1 MSLPGTDAGFRFRQ
15 LGVAMFRQ
23 WAMAVGLAC
32 GGGALAEPYT
42 PVPPSKPDERPVY
55 VMRTAGQND
64 RHIQVVRAADPSD
77 PASLAEVM
85 DTATKKTFVIP
96 GKVLAKLPKAGT
108 PAAAPPVAVE
118 PPLAV
123 APPPPEAPPKVV
135 TPLPP
140 AGVPQLVQVPPELPP
155 AAVRPPVVVV
165 EPSAKP
171 IPASPPVLVVEPS
184 AKPLTAPPPAQLLP
198 PVQPPAPT
206 ATLPTVASPVHQ
218 APQAEKQP
226 ADPWQSTGQPRAI
239 APTPPPPAA
248 GPRLTPVPTWRA
260 TPRSTPPGVTDP
272 WRPTGG

>member
-1 MSLPGTDAGFRFRQ
+1 
-15 LGVAMFRQ
+15 MFRQ

-42 PVPPSKPDERPVY
+42 PVPASKPDDGPVY

-85 DTATKKTFVIP
+85 DTATKKKFVIP

-108 PAAAPPVAVE
+108 PAATPPIAVE
-118 PPLAV
+118 PPAAV
-123 APPPPEAPPKVV
+123 APLPPEAPPMVV
-135 TPLPP
+135 APLPP
-140 AGVPQLVQVPPELPP
+140 AGVPQLVQVPSELPP
-155 AAVRPPVVVV
+155 VAVHPPVVVV
-165 EPSAKP
+165 EPTAKP
-171 IPASPPVLVVEPS
+171 LPVSPPVVVVEPM
-184 AKPLTAPPPAQLLP
+184 AKPLPAQLP
-198 PVQPPAPT
+198 MPVQVPSPT
-206 ATLPTVASPVHQ
+206 ATLPTVASPVRQ
-218 APQAEKQP
+218 APPSDRQP
-226 ADPWQSTGQPRAI
+226 ADPWQATGQPRAV

-260 TPRSTPPGVTDP
+260 TPGPTPPGVLDP